1 MAAIDLLVFLLHAA
15 AVERGVLLL
24 MHKVAANKIFE
35 SRLNLKVHQC
45 NHIGSPGLFLLHPP
59 SPPPLFFSLIYIG
72 DKHLQTLTP
81 EFLGVHHLET
91 RYLEKCGFHFPALG

>member
-45 NHIGSPGLFLLHPP
+45 NHIGSPGLFLLHPLPP
-59 SPPPLFFSLIYIG
+59 SPFFSSDLYW
-72 DKHLQTLTP
+72 
-81 EFLGVHHLET
+81 
-91 RYLEKCGFHFPALG
+91 